1 MSNYSRH
8 EFLGGTG
15 KVVRQRKLNIC
26 ELFFGA
32 SQVEAEK
39 NLPVNAGNMRGTMGK
54 NLPANA
60 RNIRDSNLIPELGSP
75 LEGMKTHSSILAWR
89 IPLTENPGGL
99 QSIESQKFRHD

>member
-1 MSNYSRH
+1 M
-8 EFLGGTG
+8 
-15 KVVRQRKLNIC
+15 RQRKLNIC

-99 QSIESQKFRHD
+99 QSIESQKIGHD